1 MNENPGLNSIDD
13 AVQMKK
19 IELVKLQAEEERLT
33 DRIRILQQNLIDV
46 ETKET
51 SRLSSFR
58 TIFSKEKE
66 LLTSELDALKR
77 EKATLEEKN
86 SELGEKVATNEARLI
101 ELIADQSNRSRILS
115 SIEEYLPRLE
125 EAVVT
130 KEREFNRLL
139 QEIELTEERLLH
151 ISNRFENANR
161 DLEIRKLQIDSYES
175 SIFNA
180 QHQIS
185 DLESR
190 IKKYES
196 LKSEIF
202 SNIKNA
208 LVKENGLKE
217 KIERLKKHVQSL
229 EENRYEIEANI
240 IKAEENFIA
249 MATVQRNEI
258 SELKV
263 RLRDNSRKL
272 IDKELVLFRKT
283 EEITRREKLIVNL
296 ELELRTL
303 QYKLNIANE
312 ELLSLAARKTKL
324 QNDISDLGAEKVKLE
339 NSHAR
344 LLTELE
350 KTGERSQETEDSIV
364 KVIQNLR
371 NEMESLQNARNEAMN
386 EYSVLEQKLSLLRME
401 SQRSE
406 RSISATVNENEQLA
420 AEKEMLSKEISRLLE
435 LKSKLEAG
443 TTETFTESPSTPP
456 VNEPGPIREDFDI
469 EDVEEH
475 PVIPPYGYS
484 GIDKELLGYLA
495 SELKEFGSESINKEL
510 ENLTAAL
517 IDGEQ
522 TTTSEPEIK
531 IQPPADHEEL
541 KDLIKKINESPP
553 EDEES

>member
-1 MNENPGLNSIDD
+1 MNEYPELNGSGD
-13 AVQMKK
+13 AVQLKK
-19 IELVKLQAEEERLT
+19 IELEKLQAEEERLT
-33 DRIRILQQNLIDV
+33 GKIRLLQQNLIDL

-66 LLTSELDALKR
+66 LLTSELDELKK
-77 EKATLEEKN
+77 EKTLLEEKN
-86 SELGEKVATNEARLI
+86 TELSEKVATNEARLI
-101 ELIADQSNRSRILS
+101 ELIADQSNRSRIIS

-125 EAVVT
+125 EAVVA

-161 DLEIRKLQIDSYES
+161 DLDIKKIQIES
-175 SIFNA
+175 FENSIYNA
-180 QHQIS
+180 QHQITE
-185 DLESR
+185 LESR
-190 IKKYES
+190 IKQYET
-196 LKSEIF
+196 LKNEIF

-217 KIERLKKHVQSL
+217 KIERLKKHLQTL
-229 EENRYEIEANI
+229 EENRYEIEANT

-249 MATVQRNEI
+249 MATTQRNEL
-258 SELKV
+258 SDLKV
-263 RLRDNSRKL
+263 RIREISRKL
-272 IDKELVLFRKT
+272 IDKELVLFKKA
-283 EEITRREKLIVNL
+283 EEITRKEKLIVNL

-312 ELLSLAARKTKL
+312 ELLSLSARKTKL

-339 NSHAR
+339 NSHSR

-350 KTGERSQETEDSIV
+350 KAGERSQETEDSIV
-364 KVIQNLR
+364 KVIQNLKS
-371 NEMESLQNARNEAMN
+371 EMESLQNARNEALN
-386 EYSVLEQKLSLLRME
+386 EYTVLEQKLSLLRME

-406 RSISATVNENEQLA
+406 RSISGTVHENERLA
-420 AEKEMLSKEISRLLE
+420 AEKEMLSKEISRLLD
-435 LKSKLEAG
+435 LKTKIESGTPESIQEVLSEA
-443 TTETFTESPSTPP
+443 TAEAPAP
-456 VNEPGPIREDFDI
+456 VRDDFDLP
-469 EDVEEH
+469 EDEEH

-495 SELKEFGSESINKEL
+495 SELKEFESESINKEL
-510 ENLTAAL
+510 ENLTASL
-517 IDGEQ
+517 IDGQEP
-522 TTTSEPEIK
+522 SAEPEIK

-541 KDLIKKINESPP
+541 KDLIKKINETST
-553 EDEES
+553 DEEES